1 MDTTEAEVLAKIE
14 EIQLY
19 FASRRYGFRETA
31 SRSQLEYFEAR
42 EREYDRLL
50 VRLDQLREAA
60 RVGG

>member
-1 MDTTEAEVLAKIE
+1 MDTTEAEVLAKID

-19 FASRRYGFRETA
+19 FASRPYGFRERA

-50 VRLDQLREAA
+50 ARLDELREARRA
-60 RVGG
+60 G